1 MHWLAYGYE
10 VIGGILIFISSA
22 VTETQLPAP
31 ERRKHWI
38 VFGIVAVM
46 YIGFG
51 LGLRYMEVRQS
62 EADRAET
69 VQARKDV
76 REARQDVRDV
86 RSTLDDRMS
95 SVLSAF
101 QVAYAQI
108 ASLSSDLSGMRTS
121 LMQTIHKNDPR
132 QVADLQSKAQAAQT
146 QADNLQRELLA
157 MTMTP
162 QVAEQLRGWQLAYSV
177 KQQDLH
183 LHEDEHLMDY
193 VEVNVKNVAPTPEGI
208 KRIKDSWQVKYAEAD
223 KEYQEKL
230 KGTIATA
237 DFIRKELLQR
247 IPAREITPKDKIQEQ
262 QFALAANSPMK
273 LNRDD
278 AASYLE
284 ELAKRVPAPK

>member
-1 MHWLAYGYE
+1 
-10 VIGGILIFISSA
+10 
-22 VTETQLPAP
+22 
-31 ERRKHWI
+31 
-38 VFGIVAVM
+38 
-46 YIGFG
+46 
-51 LGLRYMEVRQS
+51 
-62 EADRAET
+62 
-69 VQARKDV
+69 
-76 REARQDVRDV
+76 
-86 RSTLDDRMS
+86 MS